1 MDDRELKLEVLRLI
15 MESGTP
21 RAANEPLAF
30 AEDLLQWCV
39 KPIDKDADNGSKPR
53 RRPRKA
59 DLHVVE
65 TGQPSE

>member
-15 MESGTP
+15 MESGSP

-39 KPIDKDADNGSKPR
+39 KPIDKGVSNGDKPR
-53 RRPRKA
+53 RRSRKA